1 MRQIDINGAKN
12 VKTISYKMKL
22 IENARFM
29 ASSLSNAV
37 DNLVQGIYKI
47 KCKYRHYKNV
57 ELNLEIVSAFLRT

>member
-1 MRQIDINGAKN
+1 
-12 VKTISYKMKL
+12 MKL